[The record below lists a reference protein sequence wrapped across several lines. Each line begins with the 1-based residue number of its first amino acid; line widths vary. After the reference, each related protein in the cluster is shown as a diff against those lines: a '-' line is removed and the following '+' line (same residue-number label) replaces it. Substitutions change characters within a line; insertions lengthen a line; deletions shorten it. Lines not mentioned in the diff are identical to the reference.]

1 MEAGLDLTNLSIV
14 REKAD
19 LIFKRAI
26 IIGDMPLSPFPNL
39 NDQEKKLLAQWMID
53 GMKDEV
59 LPPADNLEEK
69 IP

>member
-1 MEAGLDLTNLSIV
+1 MEAGLDLTNLSVV

-26 IIGDMPLSPFPNL
+26 IVGDMPLKPFPPL
-39 NDQEKKLLAQWMID
+39 NDQEKKLLSQWMID
-53 GMKDEV
+53 GMKDVE
-59 LPPADNLEEK
+59 LPTEKNPEEK